1 MSVPLG
7 ELLKLAKL
15 EPGTTTHRVNGW
27 DVEVCVRPVAA
38 EPESLLNESDIMLDA
53 WVELPAPEPTGHI
66 VITKLGTAPLPDI
79 PDIPD
84 DDWSE

>member
-15 EPGTTTHRVNGW
+15 EPGTTTHRVDGW

-38 EPESLLNESDIMLDA
+38 EPESLLNETDIMLDA
-53 WVELPAPEPTGHI
+53 WVELPDPPG
-66 VITKLGTAPLPDI
+66 GTAAVSRLGEPDW
-79 PDIPD
+79 PDVPEIQPED
-84 DDWSE
+84 EFQ